1 MQEPHRNNPMNNC
14 INYDQANRN
23 FLIKIFYFTMPV
35 AILVITYLFKN
46 LASNFSMLV
55 SNPNCDLTNPNNRD
69 FNRFFGIKHNYFHQS
84 NGENSGIPIYTP
96 VIPDQIFKSLSFV
109 VVAPIGSGKSL
120 LRKHYISFRKSII
133 EILNHQ
139 VNDILLKF
147 VTNIG
152 GENNDTSQQMFIEK
166 NWQEKD
172 FEHTL
177 LYLFSND
184 LLKKFTENKEKFSKI
199 FRNMTKL
206 EYKYDLFLLM
216 MIFSNNDKHSF
227 EEFIKELWASHKPEK
242 LDGYA
247 EVIKE
252 KKKKEREIKIN
263 ESLKPIEVFYK
274 EIRILDKKNNNIMKL
289 LEKIEALGLDP
300 SFNLNFD
307 KISVFLEFYK
317 KYLNMTP
324 TIVIDSLDESQYFLN
339 KNSKEKPALKT
350 FISSAFGQNILTRV
364 YDMTLEI
371 IYFFP
376 KLDGLDIYSFIE
388 KKDKIP
394 IVELQWNRAQLKNY
408 GDFVIKSMESEQQ
421 NPCQKF
427 PNFHE
432 LVDYEKNSDIIDL
445 LETPRQINIFMR
457 FLIDELNSQCE
468 KNCFKVTKEDVK
480 HAYEKAKKIFIKNT
494 K

>member
-1 MQEPHRNNPMNNC
+1 
-14 INYDQANRN
+14 
-23 FLIKIFYFTMPV
+23 
-35 AILVITYLFKN
+35 
-46 LASNFSMLV
+46 
-55 SNPNCDLTNPNNRD
+55 
-69 FNRFFGIKHNYFHQS
+69 
-84 NGENSGIPIYTP
+84 
-96 VIPDQIFKSLSFV
+96 
-109 VVAPIGSGKSL
+109 
-120 LRKHYISFRKSII
+120 
-133 EILNHQ
+133 
-139 VNDILLKF
+139 
-147 VTNIG
+147 
-152 GENNDTSQQMFIEK
+152 
-166 NWQEKD
+166 
-172 FEHTL
+172 
-177 LYLFSND
+177 
-184 LLKKFTENKEKFSKI
+184 
-199 FRNMTKL
+199 
-206 EYKYDLFLLM
+206 M